1 MLAVPNSTVGVRNV
15 TGVVP
20 NLDISYFEH
29 RHWGSE
35 RRAWGSKLG
44 TRGSSLRARGV
55 EPR

>member
-29 RHWGSE
+29 RH
-35 RRAWGSKLG
+35 
-44 TRGSSLRARGV
+44 
-55 EPR
+55 